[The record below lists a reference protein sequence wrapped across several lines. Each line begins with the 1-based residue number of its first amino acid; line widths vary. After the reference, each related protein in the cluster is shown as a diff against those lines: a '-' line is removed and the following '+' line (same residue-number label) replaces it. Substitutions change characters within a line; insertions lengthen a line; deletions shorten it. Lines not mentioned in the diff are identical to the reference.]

1 MLQDV
6 LYNFWQLTL
15 IVGTITLISLL
26 LFIIFAIFNTIID
39 ILKQRKVRNQN
50 ISDVTIMIDELL
62 KQIPK
67 DDSNNTIDN
76 NKKKQYNY
84 YTTHLMF

>member
-26 LFIIFAIFNTIID
+26 LFIIFAIFNTMID

-50 ISDVTIMIDELL
+50 ISDMTIMIDELL

-76 NKKKQYNY
+76 NKKK
-84 YTTHLMF
+84 

>member
-76 NKKKQYNY
+76 NKKK
-84 YTTHLMF
+84 